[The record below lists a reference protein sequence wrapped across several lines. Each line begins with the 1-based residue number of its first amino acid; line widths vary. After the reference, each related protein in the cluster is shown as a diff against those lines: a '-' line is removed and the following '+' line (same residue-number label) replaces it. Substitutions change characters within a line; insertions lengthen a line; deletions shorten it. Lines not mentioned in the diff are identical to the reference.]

1 MEQKKRK
8 IWKDAISDVLAEDVD
23 EEVVEEEEID
33 LAETEDLEED
43 EVGDMISSVF
53 TERKSPIE
61 MKELFKNLDA
71 EINELDG
78 INFKTTTLD
87 LVYQVNGINFLRI
100 RPRVNRLDIL
110 TAPDYYSDIVKIT
123 EKNEIDDVM
132 VSIKES
138 YELIKEKR
146 SN

>member
-1 MEQKKRK
+1 M
-8 IWKDAISDVLAEDVD
+8 
-23 EEVVEEEEID
+23 
-33 LAETEDLEED
+33 EED